1 MNPIG
6 NGQMAIGIGRRRF
19 ISALGGGAVMWPLV
33 VRAQQPAVPVV
44 GFLRNTLPDSRLVTA
59 FRKGLSEIGYVE
71 GQNIMVDYRWTGG
84 EQVAA
89 TAAELVGRQ
98 VNVIA
103 TGGLVAA
110 FAAKTATATIPIVF
124 ATGDDPV
131 RVGLVNSLNRPG
143 GNITGISFLLNATVA
158 KRVELLRELVPA
170 ANVIGFLVDPSFP
183 TAGLAISEAESAAVA
198 NRFQLLIVKASSKS
212 EIEAAFSNLV
222 QQRAGALAINA
233 NEFFTSQTEQL
244 VALAARNGIP
254 TSYQLR
260 EAVDAGGL
268 MSYGASFADSYRQLG
283 VYVGRI
289 LKGEKPADL
298 PVVQST
304 KFELVINL
312 QTAKALGLTVP
323 QTLLVAADE
332 VIE

>member
-170 ANVIGFLVDPSFP
+170 ATVIGFLVDPSFP